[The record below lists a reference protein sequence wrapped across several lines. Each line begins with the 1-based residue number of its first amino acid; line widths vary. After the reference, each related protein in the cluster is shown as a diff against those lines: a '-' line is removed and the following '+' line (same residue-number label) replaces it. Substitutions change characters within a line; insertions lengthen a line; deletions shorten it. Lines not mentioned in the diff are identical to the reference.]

1 MRKRPVRGRGDATTP
16 VPYHGPVEDLTA
28 RQPASASRHF
38 AVRPRDAWF
47 LVIAA
52 AVVALDQL
60 SKWVIR
66 TQIEY
71 GTAIWD
77 IGIFRLVHITNSG
90 AAFGM
95 LQGAG
100 MLLAITSI
108 VGAAAIVVFLFN
120 PGFAH
125 PLMRAGLALM
135 LGGAAGNFIDRLREG
150 EVVDFLKVPNFPAFN
165 VADSAI
171 TIGVIALLW
180 TLLMQENEPSNSTG

>member
-1 MRKRPVRGRGDATTP
+1 
-16 VPYHGPVEDLTA
+16 VEDITA
-28 RQPASASRHF
+28 RQAAPEPRHF

-52 AVVALDQL
+52 AVIALDQFT
-60 SKWVIR
+60 KWVIR
-66 TQIEY
+66 NQIEY
-71 GTAIWD
+71 GTAAWD
-77 IGIFRLVHITNSG
+77 IGVFRLVHVTNSG

-100 MLLAITSI
+100 LLLAVTSI

-135 LGGAAGNFIDRLREG
+135 LGGAAGNLIDRLREG

-171 TIGVIALLW
+171 TVGVIALLW
-180 TLLMQENEPSNSTG
+180 TLLMQENEPSKPTG

>member
-108 VGAAAIVVFLFN
+108 VGAAAIVVFLYLLHAMRDEKLSPSKLVASREWRLF
-120 PGFAH
+120 
-125 PLMRAGLALM
+125 LMRPSDVEHELLRLHQYRKLEYQVAGSLVQLSLPCASTCEYAERM
-135 LGGAAGNFIDRLREG
+135 
-150 EVVDFLKVPNFPAFN
+150 
-165 VADSAI
+165 VA
-171 TIGVIALLW
+171 
-180 TLLMQENEPSNSTG
+180 